1 MKPIKNFFA
10 RFKDK
15 NFRKVFIVVAAI
27 ILAAAGIFYFFK
39 REGRVFIDDSLIQAP
54 VISLN
59 PQAGGIL
66 NEVDV
71 TENQA
76 VKKGDLLA
84 VVGTQSLRALTDG
97 VITQTSK
104 QIGSTANAATNIV
117 QMINPDDFRV
127 VGTLDE
133 NKGLKDIRVGQVAS
147 FTVDAFPG
155 DIFWGYVDEVSPT
168 AKQTQIA
175 FSISN
180 ERPTQQFNVYVR
192 FDSGKYPQLKNG
204 MSAKLTVYTNTN

>member
-1 MKPIKNFFA
+1 MKPVKSFFA

-15 NFRKVFIVVAAI
+15 NFRKIFIIAVVAIIAAI
-27 ILAAAGIFYFFK
+27 GVFYFFK
-39 REGRVFIDDSLIQAP
+39 REGRTFIDDSLIQAP
-54 VISLN
+54 VISIT
-59 PQAGGIL
+59 PQTPGVL

-71 TENQA
+71 TENQT

-84 VVGTQSLRALTDG
+84 VVGTQSLRSLTDG
-97 VITQTSK
+97 IITAASK
-104 QIGSTANAATNIV
+104 QVGSTATPATNII
-117 QMINPDDFRV
+117 QMVNPDDFRV

-155 DIFWGYVDEVSPT
+155 TLFWGYVDEVSPT
-168 AKQTQIA
+168 AKQTQLA

-180 ERPTQQFNVYVR
+180 ERPTQQFSVYVR
-192 FDSGKYPQLKNG
+192 FDGERYPQLKNG
-204 MSAKLTVYTNTN
+204 MSAKLIIYTNTN